1 MHRPVHAPEPNPGP
15 DGMTASTRSR
25 HTSANHI
32 SDEDWDRLFHAVE
45 GRVLAHCVD
54 QALHQNSQLPLQDSL
69 AMIQA
74 TVLDCVNDLTLLHA
88 SLKIERQK
96 WREDQ
101 RHHQYQELEK
111 QPQSSDR
118 ADH

>member
-1 MHRPVHAPEPNPGP
+1 
-15 DGMTASTRSR
+15 MTASTRSS

-45 GRVLAHCVD
+45 GRVLARCVD
-54 QALHQNSQLPLQDSL
+54 EALQKNSQLPLQDSL

-96 WREDQ
+96 WQEHQ
-101 RHHQYQELEK
+101 QHQQYQDLEK
-111 QPQSSDR
+111 QPQSSGR